1 MAEKPKS
8 LKDTDLCVGIDLGT
22 TNSVLAI
29 INEKANGQIVSKVV
43 DIPRADDIYNTVSG
57 ESKLSRSRKPTLA
70 SCVYYRQE
78 KNYEP
83 LVGEF
88 AKKQYSIRPHLVAK
102 SIKSQMGNS
111 EVTGL
116 SEDIPDKTP
125 AKISARILK
134 HMISEAS
141 KINRKEIRH
150 AVITVPANFDSA
162 MCKATLDAA
171 ALAGIEVCNPD
182 GTEKPILLSEPNAVI
197 YDLINQISNG
207 EISESVIDL
216 STEKTVLVFDLGGG
230 TLDIT
235 VHKIRKREDIGQV
248 LKVDEIATN
257 RYTLLGGD
265 DFDEEIAKEMYRRY
279 IAQYSTHPE
288 IVAKIRKEEKT
299 VMAALRGYAENLKI
313 ELSERCQHNDE
324 FSSDWDNDYS
334 SAWDLDDEDDYDNN
348 TEIEIPV
355 GGNVSYTGFSYDD
368 TFTKTEIEKI
378 LSVFMA
384 DALVFEDY
392 KDLRY
397 ITDTRNIIYP
407 ILDVLKK
414 AADKLNVE
422 DIVIDEVIVNGGMSK
437 FYMVTERLKTFFGFE
452 PIVALDPDL
461 AVARGAAVY
470 HYYLNKYAQI
480 QDDMKM
486 LGEEFEKPDFQN
498 EKTEKL
504 QKTPAP
510 KPERQLS
517 PQNKPSP
524 PMAIE
529 WGKSIL
535 NDSLYLGMR
544 NGAVHMIIPTGAELP
559 YTSETMTG
567 FKIEAGNNK
576 IAIPIKSRNLDGSY
590 RTIAN
595 GQIVFKRVYRQDKYV
610 TFTIHMDTNKV
621 ITMRAWTSENINGS
635 NQLEEGYA
643 EIHIANKSP
652 FPYPVP
658 PKPIPPSGSI
668 LQPYSEISSLLQLCR
683 NYEKTRNYK
692 LKSDISKKIAS
703 CVSGICNCKNKSEFA
718 TVILDNLTVC
728 NSEEAKQ
735 RLLIISRKICKDW
748 TPDQKKR
755 LINITLSYLAPVLQG
770 FLDGGAKRNTNMQAI
785 YTLSVCDDPEK
796 LKKINILHS
805 NSIYVQAC
813 LYTHSKTKTSFDWV
827 KSRFEMDLQSVVQ
840 RKKNN
845 LQVSAYAIGVALRK
859 DDGVS
864 VAPIEQEIKIVNKL
878 CNAINTGIL
887 NKEPLNCCIWALG
900 FICDQRKYQTD
911 FSYDVINQVLMTV
924 SAENIGILYGGE
936 IRMRNEKTIS
946 VVTKMINGE
955 KLNQDEEQ
963 YLLIKL
969 EQ

>member
-1 MAEKPKS
+1 MSEKPKN

-57 ESKLSRSRKPTLA
+57 ESKLSRSRKSTLA

-102 SIKSQMGNS
+102 SIKSQMGNP

-134 HMISEAS
+134 HMIGEAS

-235 VHKIRKREDIGQV
+235 IHKIKRRDDVGQI

-313 ELSERCQHNDE
+313 ELNERCQQNDE
-324 FSSDWDNDYS
+324 FASDWDNDYS
-334 SAWDLDDEDDYDNN
+334 SAWDLDDEDSYDNN
-348 TEIEIPV
+348 GEIEIPV
-355 GGNVSYTGFSYDD
+355 GGNVSYTGYSYDD

-397 ITDTRNIIYP
+397 ITDTHNIIYP

-414 AADKLNVE
+414 AADKLNVD

-486 LGEEFEKPDFQN
+486 LGDEFEKSDFQN
-498 EKTEKL
+498 DKP
-504 QKTPAP
+504 QKTPSE
-510 KPERQLS
+510 KPEQKLS
-517 PQNKPSP
+517 PQRKPSA
-524 PMAIE
+524 PMTIE
-529 WGKSIL
+529 WGKNIL

-567 FKIEAGNNK
+567 FKIEAGQNK
-576 IAIPIKSRNLDGSY
+576 ISIPIKSRNLDGSY
-590 RTIAN
+590 RIIAN
-595 GQIVFKRVYRQDKYV
+595 GQIVFKRVYRKDEYV
-610 TFTIHMDTNKV
+610 AFTIHMGINKV
-621 ITMRAWTSENINGS
+621 ITMRAWTSENINGT
-635 NQLEEGYA
+635 NQLEEGYV
-643 EIHIANKSP
+643 EINIANKEKISNNKNK
-652 FPYPVP
+652 V
-658 PKPIPPSGSI
+658 IAPSGST
-668 LQPYSEISSLLQLCR
+668 LQPYSEISGLLQLCR

-703 CVSGICNCKNKSEFA
+703 CVSGICNCKNKSDFA

-748 TPDQKKR
+748 TSDQKKR

-785 YTLSVCDDPEK
+785 YTLSVCDEPEK
-796 LKKINILHS
+796 LRRINILHS
-805 NSIYVQAC
+805 NSKYVQAC
-813 LYTHSKTKTSFDWV
+813 LYTHSKTKTSFDWI
-827 KSRFEMDLQSVVQ
+827 KSRFDMDLKSAV
-840 RKKNN
+840 RKEKNN
-845 LQVSAYAIGVALRK
+845 LQVSAYAIGVVLRK
-859 DDGVS
+859 DDDVR
-864 VAPIEQEIKIVNKL
+864 VASPEQEIKIIDKL
-878 CNAINTGIL
+878 CNAISTGIL

-900 FICDQRKYQTD
+900 FICDQRKYRAE
-911 FSYDVINQVLMTV
+911 FPYDVINQVLMTV

-936 IRMRNEKTIS
+936 VRMRNEKTIS

>member
-8 LKDTDLCVGIDLGT
+8 PKDTDLCVGIDLGT

-102 SIKSQMGNS
+102 SIKSQMGNP

-235 VHKIRKREDIGQV
+235 VHKIKRRDDIGQI

-313 ELSERCQHNDE
+313 ELNDRCQQTDE
-324 FSSDWDNDYS
+324 FASDWNDDYG
-334 SAWDLDDEDDYDNN
+334 SAWDWDDEDSENN
-348 TEIEIPV
+348 SGEIEIPV
-355 GGNVSYTGFSYDD
+355 GGNVSYTGYSYDD

-397 ITDTRNIIYP
+397 ITDTHNIIYP

-414 AADKLNVE
+414 AAEKLNVE

-470 HYYLNKYAQI
+470 HYYLNKYTQI

-486 LGEEFEKPDFQN
+486 LGEAFEKPEHQQN
-498 EKTEKL
+498 TEKTPVRQPEQKPVL
-504 QKTPAP
+504 QRK
-510 KPERQLS
+510 
-517 PQNKPSP
+517 SP

-529 WGKSIL
+529 WGKNIL

-559 YTSETMTG
+559 YTSDTMTG
-567 FKIEAGNNK
+567 FKIEAGQNK
-576 IAIPIKSRNLDGSY
+576 ISIPIKSRNLDGSY
-590 RTIAN
+590 RIIAN
-595 GQIVFKRVYRQDKYV
+595 GQIVFKRLYRKDEYV
-610 TFTIHMDTNKV
+610 AFTIHMGINKV
-621 ITMRAWTSENINGS
+621 ITMRAWTSESMNGT
-635 NQLEEGYA
+635 NQLEEGYV
-643 EIHIANKSP
+643 EINIANKEKITGGKN
-652 FPYPVP
+652 V
-658 PKPIPPSGSI
+658 IAPSGSI
-668 LQPYSEISSLLQLCR
+668 LQPYSEIGSLLQNCR

-692 LKSDISKKIAS
+692 LKSDISKRIAS
-703 CVSGICNCKNKSEFA
+703 CVSGICSCKNKADFA
-718 TVILDNLTVC
+718 NIILDNLAVC

-735 RLLIISRKICKDW
+735 RLFIISRKICKEW
-748 TPDQKKR
+748 TPEQRKR
-755 LINITLSYLAPVLQG
+755 LINITLSYLAPVLHG

-785 YTLSVCDDPEK
+785 YTMSVCDDPES

-805 NSIYVQAC
+805 NSKYIQVC
-813 LYTHSKTKTSFDWV
+813 LYTHSKTKTSFDWI
-827 KSRFEMDLQSVVQ
+827 KSRFDMDLKAAL
-840 RKKNN
+840 RKEKNN
-845 LQVSAYAIGVALRK
+845 LQVSAYAIGVVLRK
-859 DDGVS
+859 DEEVQIAS
-864 VAPIEQEIKIVNKL
+864 TEQEIKIIDKL
-878 CNAINTGIL
+878 CNAIGTGVL

-900 FICDQRKYQTD
+900 FICDQRKYRTD
-911 FSYDVINQVLMTV
+911 FPHDVINQVLRSIDV
-924 SAENIGILYGGE
+924 ENIGILYGSE
-936 IRMRNEKTIS
+936 VRMRNEKTVS